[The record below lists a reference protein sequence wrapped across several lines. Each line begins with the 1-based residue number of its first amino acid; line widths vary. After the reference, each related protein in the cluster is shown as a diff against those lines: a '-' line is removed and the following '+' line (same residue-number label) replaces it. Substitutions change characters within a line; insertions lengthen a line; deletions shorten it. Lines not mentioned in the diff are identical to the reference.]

1 MELIIGLV
9 VILILLYYYFTS
21 TYNFWRDR
29 GIVGPKPIVLL
40 GTIKDVIFGKLSIG
54 SYLKKVYDEYSNEPM
69 VGIFTRW
76 EPVLVLND
84 MELIKDV
91 LIKDFKCFMD
101 RGLKI
106 HEKHEPLTAHLFFIE
121 AKRWRVLRPKMTPV
135 FTSGKLKDMF
145 YLLTECANQLDK
157 YLDQFDDKQVDIR
170 EISARFATDVIGV
183 CAFGLQAN
191 ALAEED
197 SLFRRMGKR
206 IFENNPKNFVKFRLR
221 NFAPKLYDVVGSWFT
236 DYELNDFFIGI
247 TRDTIEYRKKNGIM
261 RHDFIDL
268 LAGLKEDWSKNNTDI
283 ELTDSLIAAQL
294 FVFFIAGFE
303 TSSSTMSNCIFE
315 LAQNHDVQNKLRDE
329 IKEEMENNKGV
340 ITYDGIKNMKYLD
353 KVFNETLRKYP
364 PVTSIMRKSTSKY
377 TFPGTKVTIP
387 EGTAVWIPSFAIQR
401 DPKYYPDPDV
411 FDPERFSEEEIKKR
425 PAMAFLSFGDGPRNC
440 IGARFGQM
448 QTKVG
453 IVKILQNHKVDVCE
467 QTDKNYTINS
477 RSFLLAPVNGVVV
490 KIIKQ

>member
-9 VILILLYYYFTS
+9 VVLILLYYYFTS
-21 TYNFWRDR
+21 TYNFWQER
-29 GIVGPKPIVLL
+29 GVIGPKPTVLF
-40 GTIKDVIFGKLSIG
+40 GTIKDVILGRLSVG
-54 SYLKKVYDEYSNEPM
+54 SYLKKVYDEYPNEPM

-76 EPVLVLND
+76 EPVLILND
-84 MELIKDV
+84 MELIKNV
-91 LIKDFKCFMD
+91 LIKDFKFFMD
-101 RGLKI
+101 RGMRI
-106 HEKHEPLTAHLFFIE
+106 YEKHEPLTAHLFFIE
-121 AKRWRVLRPKMTPV
+121 SKRWRALRPKMTPV

-145 YLLTECANQLDK
+145 YLLTQCADQLDK
-157 YLDQFDDKQVDIR
+157 YLDQFDGKEVDIR
-170 EISARFATDVIGV
+170 EISARFTTDTIGV

-197 SLFRRMGKR
+197 SLFRKMGKK
-206 IFENNPKNFVKFRLR
+206 IFEPSWKNMIKFRVR
-221 NFAPKLYDVVGSWFT
+221 NFAPQLFEVIGGLFEDR
-236 DYELNDFFIGI
+236 ELHDFFVGI
-247 TRDTIEYRKKNGIM
+247 TRDTIEYRKKNGIS
-261 RHDFIDL
+261 RHDFVDL
-268 LAGLKEDWSKNNTDI
+268 LAMMKDSWNNEEF
-283 ELTDSLIAAQL
+283 ELTDELLAAQL

-315 LAQNHDVQNKLRDE
+315 LAMNHEVQDKLREE
-329 IKEEMENNKGV
+329 IKEEMERNNGV
-340 ITYDGIKNMKYLD
+340 ITYEGIKNMKYLD

-364 PVTSIMRKSTSKY
+364 PVTSVMRKTTSPY

-387 EGTAVWIPSFAIQR
+387 TGTNVWIPSFAIQR
-401 DPKYYPDPDV
+401 DPKYYPNPDV
-411 FDPERFSEEEIKKR
+411 FDPERFSEEEIAKR

-453 IVKILQNHKVDVCE
+453 IVKILQNHKADACE
-467 QTDKNYTINS
+467 KTDKNYTINP